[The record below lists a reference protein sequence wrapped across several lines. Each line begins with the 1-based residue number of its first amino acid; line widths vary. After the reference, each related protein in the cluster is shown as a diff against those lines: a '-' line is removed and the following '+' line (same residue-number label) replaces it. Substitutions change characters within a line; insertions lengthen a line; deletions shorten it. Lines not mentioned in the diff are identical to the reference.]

1 MEYFGIINYL
11 TYVVG
16 TILIILLPGPNSLY
30 VLSLAAQQG
39 RRLGWAAAMGI
50 FVGDSVLMLLTAAG
64 AVTVLTA
71 YPALFTLLKLAGAL
85 YLTYLG
91 GLLIYGAWVSWK
103 QQDNIAQIK
112 TLKPISARRA
122 FNKALLVSL
131 LNPKAILFFLSFFVQ
146 FVNPDYP
153 VTAVPFI
160 ILAATL
166 QFFSLLYLG
175 TLIYAGDKLASV
187 FRARYKISALSSG
200 GVGLGFFAFAVKLAL
215 ASAT

>member
-1 MEYFGIINYL
+1 MEYFGVINYL

-64 AVTVLTA
+64 AMTVLTA

-91 GLLIYGAWVSWK
+91 GLLIYGVWASWK
-103 QQDNIAQIK
+103 QQDNIARTTQ
-112 TLKPISARRA
+112 
-122 FNKALLVSL
+122 
-131 LNPKAILFFLSFFVQ
+131 
-146 FVNPDYP
+146 
-153 VTAVPFI
+153 
-160 ILAATL
+160 
-166 QFFSLLYLG
+166 
-175 TLIYAGDKLASV
+175 
-187 FRARYKISALSSG
+187 
-200 GVGLGFFAFAVKLAL
+200 
-215 ASAT
+215 